1 MPYAL
6 VMTPEVRAWLHD
18 LRKRDRASA
27 IQVGQAIGML
37 LEAGPELGRPLA
49 DRVHHTRLSNLK
61 ELRPGSAGRSEIRIL
76 YIFDPR
82 RNAVLLVAGDKA
94 KKERSEK
101 TFDLAKD
108 VKVFLVDGNRK
119 NKASQEGKLT
129 DVAEGLTAQLQ
140 VADDANLLYRTVQF
154 AQLQRV

>member
-1 MPYAL
+1 MAYAL

-49 DRVHHTRLSNLK
+49 DRVHRSRLSNLK

-82 RNAVLLVAGDKA
+82 RNTVLLAAGDKA
-94 KKERSEK
+94 GKWETWYRQAIPLAEK
-101 TFDLAKD
+101 RYEDYLKQ
-108 VKVFLVDGNRK
+108 
-119 NKASQEGKLT
+119 QE
-129 DVAEGLTAQLQ
+129 DI
-140 VADDANLLYRTVQF
+140 R
-154 AQLQRV
+154 